1 MEIIEPALH
10 VTSSGVVVLVYSIF
24 VMTDRMRPVMTDP
37 GSLTSTMTLAL
48 VLALGTNMTY
58 FVGRAA
64 NVEICPQRLL
74 AAAVALATLLLFATV
89 DCWNAVRYQE
99 RIGEHNKDTK
109 KEVQG
114 PNDRAN
120 TVAAGVFFEL
130 LISLALLAV
139 QLSHL
144 LEGCLVIFY
153 LLPHVLTPIFVLKAD
168 RHVVLKLRIMPRD
181 DGSVAPNREHNR
193 PRCVTDTVV
202 YICGA

>member
-1 MEIIEPALH
+1 MAVMEIIEPALH

-24 VMTDRMRPVMTDP
+24 VMTDRMRPVMMAP

-139 QLSHL
+139 
-144 LEGCLVIFY
+144 LVKTKFAAAVE
-153 LLPHVLTPIFVLKAD
+153 PKPEPVKECTSP
-168 RHVVLKLRIMPRD
+168 
-181 DGSVAPNREHNR
+181 
-193 PRCVTDTVV
+193 
-202 YICGA
+202 